1 MKKFIKENALY
12 ILSLVLLIIIV
23 ISSSINYI
31 KNEEKRIAYEK
42 SKVDFCNTLDLNLEA
57 NKKYASYCE
66 SINDFDKKNDFFST
80 LAFGGLDGLRKNQL
94 YIFLFIAVPTLAYI
108 CRYLKSKTIQDDL
121 QNKDN
126 KEMIHTIL
134 KKSYKYATIIPIV
147 VLLAFIISYIYNGNF
162 NYISEY
168 VKCSWE
174 ESTMNHPYI
183 FSTLFIL
190 RTVFYSIFY
199 VNICLSIAR
208 KQHNFIISLIL
219 SYLTLFCIQIFFEVI
234 LALIP
239 SIIFKSEFGLIF
251 TAMGIIDYQDAFGV
265 IYPFLFSIVIAIIST
280 IIVYYLYKD
289 KEKISIDCQKNN

>member
-1 MKKFIKENALY
+1 
-12 ILSLVLLIIIV
+12 
-23 ISSSINYI
+23 
-31 KNEEKRIAYEK
+31 
-42 SKVDFCNTLDLNLEA
+42 
-57 NKKYASYCE
+57 
-66 SINDFDKKNDFFST
+66 
-80 LAFGGLDGLRKNQL
+80 
-94 YIFLFIAVPTLAYI
+94 
-108 CRYLKSKTIQDDL
+108 
-121 QNKDN
+121 
-126 KEMIHTIL
+126 
-134 KKSYKYATIIPIV
+134 
-147 VLLAFIISYIYNGNF
+147 
-162 NYISEY
+162 
-168 VKCSWE
+168 
-174 ESTMNHPYI
+174 MNHPYI

-251 TAMGIIDYQDAFGV
+251 TAMGIIDYQDSFGV
-265 IYPFLFSIVIAIIST
+265 IYPFLFSIVIATIST